1 LLAFCNVA
9 QCWDTIFVLFLKLKQ
24 LADKNRKIPISK
36 LLSLLPD
43 EELNKIAKRTKVNYY
58 VKVLDGKS
66 IFYLIL
72 YALVECQ
79 RNSLRTMEDI
89 FNSPQFKFL
98 FNLDTSQTIR
108 HSSISERLSIINVEF
123 FQQAYELTYDYF
135 STYFNLLQREK
146 AKLVR
151 IDSSMVAEAANKL
164 LEGMNIGRKKDGKK
178 QIKYTFAFDGQLPCM
193 AKIFTSRQ
201 CLSEDITIPQVV
213 FDYARKDQNAI
224 FTFDR
229 GVSKREVYRKLS
241 NQGTGFVTRLN
252 PGAKFKLVRELEDG
266 QNRIVGSLELLKD
279 IEVQLTKNR
288 KEYRKFGEETFR
300 LIITCH
306 PEDGTEY
313 WFLTNLFD
321 IDVEEA
327 LEYYKKRWDIEVFF
341 RFLKQELN
349 FSHITSTSPNG
360 IAVMMYMTMITAMLV
375 LVYKKLNNVGYKT
388 AVRRI
393 SLEINELIIKM
404 IVEHCGGDPSLV
416 FR

>member
-1 LLAFCNVA
+1 MLEL
-9 QCWDTIFVLFLKLKQ
+9 TGKKT
-24 LADKNRKIPISK
+24 KISVTE

-43 EELNKIAKRTKVNYY
+43 EELNKIARRTKVNYY

-66 IFYLIL
+66 IFCLIL

-98 FNLDTSQTIR
+98 FNLDSSQTIR
-108 HSSISERLSIINVEF
+108 HSSISERLSVINIEF
-123 FQQAYELTYDYF
+123 FQQAYDLTYKYF
-135 STYFNLLQREK
+135 STYYNRKQREI
-146 AKLVR
+146 ARLIRV
-151 IDSSMVAEAANKL
+151 DSSMVAEAANKL
-164 LEGMNIGRKKDGKK
+164 IDGMNIGRKKDGKK
-178 QIKYTFAFDGQLPCM
+178 QIKYTVAFDGNFPCM
-193 AKIFTSRQ
+193 TRIFTNRQ
-201 CLSEDITIPQVV
+201 CLSEETTIPQVV
-213 FDYARKDQNAI
+213 FDYAKKDKSAI

-266 QNRIVGSLELLKD
+266 KNRTVGSLELIRD

-288 KEYRKFGEETFR
+288 KEYRKFSEETFR
-300 LIITCH
+300 LIITRH

-313 WFLTNLFD
+313 WFLTNLFE
-321 IDVEEA
+321 IDVEEV
-327 LEYYKKRWDIEVFF
+327 LQYYKKRWDIEVFF

-349 FSHITSTSPNG
+349 FSHITSTNPNG
-360 IAVMMYMTMITAMLV
+360 IAVMMYMTMITAMMV
-375 LVYKKLNNVGYKT
+375 LIYKKLNNVGYKT
-388 AVRRI
+388 AVRRF
-393 SLEINELIIKM
+393 SLELNELIIKM
-404 IVEHCGGDPSLV
+404 IVKHCGGDPSLV